1 MISKSEISIAL
12 AAAEQPIMIESAA
25 QLQEAL
31 AEWLSCEVIG
41 IDTEFVRERTW
52 RADLGLVQLSDGKQV
67 WLVDPLKTGPLDSL
81 AALFETESV
90 IKVLHAPSEDL
101 DILFYVSGAVPE
113 PLFDT
118 QVACSMLGQSLQM
131 GYHSTVEWLLELT
144 IDKGET
150 RSNWIKRP
158 LRPAQ
163 LKYAAL
169 DVCLLPMMYRQLRSQ
184 LLELGRLEWLQ
195 DDCTRLL
202 NKARTAS
209 DPTQSWKRINGNGR
223 LDETSLA
230 ILQALCTW
238 REAVAEK
245 SNLARGFVIKDT
257 ALLTLANQKPGTLE
271 ALSKLDIWHPKSI
284 QRHGQTV
291 LNIIQQCLD
300 RGLKSRSPAALE
312 PEHRKLM
319 SNMRRLVL
327 ERSTKLKLEPAL
339 LASRRELEGLILSPG
354 GEPVPE
360 RFLGWRKDIISDD
373 LIALKDKHT

>member
-25 QLQEAL
+25 QLREAL

-195 DDCTRLL
+195 EDCTRLL

-300 RGLKSRSPAALE
+300 RGLKARSPAALE

>member
-52 RADLGLVQLSDGKQV
+52 RADLGLVQLSDGKRV

-195 DDCTRLL
+195 EDCTRLL

-300 RGLKSRSPAALE
+300 RGLKARSPAALE

>member
-25 QLQEAL
+25 QLREAL

-52 RADLGLVQLSDGKQV
+52 RADLGLVQLSDGKRV

-195 DDCTRLL
+195 EDCTRLL

-300 RGLKSRSPAALE
+300 RGLKARSPAALE

>member
-25 QLQEAL
+25 QLREAL

-52 RADLGLVQLSDGKQV
+52 RADLGLVQLSDGKRV

-195 DDCTRLL
+195 EDCTRLL

-291 LNIIQQCLD
+291 VNIIQQCLD
-300 RGLKSRSPAALE
+300 RGLKARSPAALE

>member
-12 AAAEQPIMIESAA
+12 AAAEQPIMIESSA

-31 AEWLSCEVIG
+31 AEWLDCEVIG

-52 RADLGLVQLSDGKQV
+52 RADLGLVQLSDGKRV

-81 AALFETESV
+81 AAFFETESV

-195 DDCTRLL
+195 EDCTRLL

-300 RGLKSRSPAALE
+300 RELKAESPAALE

-373 LIALKDKHT
+373 LIALKDKYT

>member
-12 AAAEQPIMIESAA
+12 AAAEQPIMIESSA

-31 AEWLSCEVIG
+31 AEWLDCEVIG

-52 RADLGLVQLSDGKQV
+52 RADLGLVQLSDGKRV

-81 AALFETESV
+81 AAFFETESV

-118 QVACSMLGQSLQM
+118 QIACSMLGQSLQM

-195 DDCTRLL
+195 EDCTRLL

-291 LNIIQQCLD
+291 VNIIQQCLD
-300 RGLKSRSPAALE
+300 RELKAESPAALE

>member
-52 RADLGLVQLSDGKQV
+52 RADLGLVQLSDGKRV

-81 AALFETESV
+81 AAFFETESV

-195 DDCTRLL
+195 EDCTRLL

-300 RGLKSRSPAALE
+300 RGLKSRSPADLE

-373 LIALKDKHT
+373 LIALKEKHT

>member
-195 DDCTRLL
+195 EDCTRLL

-300 RGLKSRSPAALE
+300 RELKAESPAALE

>member
-12 AAAEQPIMIESAA
+12 AAAEQPIMIESSA

-31 AEWLSCEVIG
+31 AEWLDCEVIG

-195 DDCTRLL
+195 EDCTRLL

-291 LNIIQQCLD
+291 VNIIQQCLN
-300 RGLKSRSPAALE
+300 RELKAESPAALE

>member
-12 AAAEQPIMIESAA
+12 AAAEQPIMIESSA

-31 AEWLSCEVIG
+31 AEWLDCEVIG

-52 RADLGLVQLSDGKQV
+52 RADLGLVQLSDGKRV

-81 AALFETESV
+81 AAFFETESV

-118 QVACSMLGQSLQM
+118 QIACSMLGQSLQM

-195 DDCTRLL
+195 EDCTRLL

-271 ALSKLDIWHPKSI
+271 ALTKLDIWHPKSI

-300 RGLKSRSPAALE
+300 RELKAESPAALE

>member
-25 QLQEAL
+25 QL
-31 AEWLSCEVIG
+31 

-195 DDCTRLL
+195 EDCTRLL

-300 RGLKSRSPAALE
+300 RGLKARSPAALE

-339 LASRRELEGLILSPG
+339 LASRRELEGLILSP
-354 GEPVPE
+354 VNLCQSV
-360 RFLGWRKDIISDD
+360 FLVG
-373 LIALKDKHT
+373 DKTSSAMI

>member
-52 RADLGLVQLSDGKQV
+52 RADLGLVQLSDGKRV
-67 WLVDPLKTGPLDSL
+67 WLVDPLKTCPLDSL

-118 QVACSMLGQSLQM
+118 QIACSMLGQSLQM

-195 DDCTRLL
+195 EDCTRLL

-300 RGLKSRSPAALE
+300 RELKAESPAALE

>member
-52 RADLGLVQLSDGKQV
+52 RADLGLVQLSDGKRV

-195 DDCTRLL
+195 EDCTRLL

-300 RGLKSRSPAALE
+300 RGLKSRSPADLE

-339 LASRRELEGLILSPG
+339 LASRRELEGLILSPA

-360 RFLGWRKDIISDD
+360 RFLGWRQDIISDD
-373 LIALKDKHT
+373 LIALKDKYT

>member
-25 QLQEAL
+25 HLQEAL
-31 AEWLSCEVIG
+31 AEWLDCGVIG

-52 RADLGLVQLSDGKQV
+52 RADLGLVQLSDGKRV

-81 AALFETESV
+81 ATFFETDSV
-90 IKVLHAPSEDL
+90 TKILHAPSEDL
-101 DILFYVSGAVPE
+101 DILFYVSGSVPE

-118 QVACSMLGQSLQM
+118 QIACSMLGQSLQM

-169 DVCLLPMMYRQLRSQ
+169 DVCLLPMMYRQLRAQ
-184 LLELGRLEWLQ
+184 LLDLGRMEWLQ
-195 DDCTRLL
+195 EDCTRLL

-271 ALSKLDIWHPKSI
+271 ALSKLDVWHPNSI
-284 QRHGQTV
+284 QRYGKTI

-300 RGLKSRSPAALE
+300 EGRKARSPRTLE

-319 SNMRRLVL
+319 SDMRRLVL

-339 LASRRELEGLILSPG
+339 LASRRELEGLILSPE

-360 RFLGWRKDIISDD
+360 RFLGWRKDIISND

>member
-25 QLQEAL
+25 QLREAL

-52 RADLGLVQLSDGKQV
+52 RADLGLVQLSDGKRV

-195 DDCTRLL
+195 EDCTRLL

-300 RGLKSRSPAALE
+300 RGLKSRSPADLE

-373 LIALKDKHT
+373 LIALKDKYT

>member
-12 AAAEQPIMIESAA
+12 AAAEQPIMIESSA

-31 AEWLSCEVIG
+31 AEWLDCEVIG

-52 RADLGLVQLSDGKQV
+52 RADLGLVQLSDGKRV

-195 DDCTRLL
+195 EDCTRLL

-291 LNIIQQCLD
+291 VNIIQQCLD
-300 RGLKSRSPAALE
+300 RELKAESPAALE